1 MRKSANNIINR
12 LQVRVA
18 RLEARMIKNK
28 GLKGFLSYLVKAID
42 SEPEGVLKSY
52 LMKIKAVMDSK
63 QEDESFSLGSSIKW
77 LTLSIEHIDN
87 VLATY
92 ERSNLV
98 MQSQVREYKR
108 TQNQTSSMT
117 VIYDPMLESQVVL
130 NEVIRTPKKTLEET
144 KVVLQAELDKLIA
157 LKNGRDA

>member
-28 GLKGFLSYLVKAID
+28 GLKGFLSYLIKTID

>member
-1 MRKSANNIINR
+1 MRKSAKNIINR

-18 RLEARMIKNK
+18 RLEARMIKSK
-28 GLKGFLSYLVKAID
+28 GLKGFLSYLIKAIG
-42 SEPEGVLKSY
+42 SEPEGDLKSY
-52 LMKIKAVMDSK
+52 LMKMKAVIDSK
-63 QEDESFSLGSSIKW
+63 QEQEVFNLGSSIKW

-92 ERSNLV
+92 ERSSLV

-157 LKNGRDA
+157 LKNA